1 MQPNIINLFKQT
13 FKEWGDDK
21 VPRLGAA
28 LAYYT
33 VFSLAPLL
41 IIAISIAGLVFD
53 QEAARGEVT
62 RQLATLINDDA
73 AQAINEIIQQSS
85 NQRSGIIGTLIGVA
99 TLLFGASGV
108 FGQLKDAMNTI
119 WGVQPKPGRGIW
131 GIVQERFFSFTMVLG
146 VGFLLLVSLIISTL
160 LEAGKNWL
168 FGAEIGIVFQIINLI
183 VSFGI
188 ITVVFGLLFKF
199 LPDVKMAWRD
209 VWIGA
214 ALTALLFTIGKFAIG
229 QYLSTSS
236 TASTF
241 GAAGSLI
248 IVLLWV
254 YYSSQIL
261 FFGAELTQ
269 VYANMYGSHVQP
281 DDDAVAVTAAARA
294 EQGLSNPD
302 SPRDQRTPRP
312 KLAVSKPQI
321 IVTERFKSLEK
332 QRYLAAVLGFLLAVV
347 AGAFKSL
354 RNDKSP
360 S

>member
-1 MQPNIINLFKQT
+1 MQPSILNLFKQT

-62 RQLATLINDDA
+62 RQLSTLISDDA
-73 AQAINEIIQQSS
+73 AKAINEIIEQSS
-85 NQRSGIIGTLIGVA
+85 NERSGIIGTLIGLA

-119 WGVQPKPGRGIW
+119 WGVEPKPGRGIW
-131 GIVQERFFSFTMVLG
+131 GFVQERFFSFTMVLG
-146 VGFLLLVSLIISTL
+146 VGFLLLVSLIISTIL
-160 LEAGKNWL
+160 DAGKNWL
-168 FGAEIGIVFQIINLI
+168 FGEEIGILFQMINLL

-188 ITVVFGLLFKF
+188 ITVVFALLFKF

-214 ALTALLFTIGKFAIG
+214 ALTAFLFTVGKFAIG
-229 QYLSTSS
+229 QYLSRSS

-248 IVLLWV
+248 IILVWV

-261 FFGAELTQ
+261 FFGAEFTQ
-269 VYANMYGSHVQP
+269 VYANMYGSHVLP
-281 DDDAVAVTAAARA
+281 DDNAVAVTDAARA
-294 EQGLSNPD
+294 EQGLSNRH
-302 SPRDQRTPRP
+302 SPRDHRTPRP
-312 KLAVSKPQI
+312 ATSVGTPQV

-354 RNDKSP
+354 LKDKPVS
-360 S
+360 